1 MKCSANIRQVWSQIS
16 QKIHITIRIVRV
28 HKQNSRI
35 QPKHDIS
42 GIYPMWSL
50 PLKNRKKKSAT
61 KTPHPAFCTAGH
73 AVERGPR
80 GVTPREPPRGLRH
93 RAVPAGEGRGQSSE
107 IGRGDIGGGVVRNAW
122 CWWNFA
128 MENGLCIDDG

>member
-42 GIYPMWSL
+42 GIYPMWGL
-50 PLKNRKKKSAT
+50 PLKNRKKKQI
-61 KTPHPAFCTAGH
+61 CNQDTAPSVLHG
-73 AVERGPR
+73 RTCCGTRTPR
-80 GVTPREPPRGLRH
+80 GHPTRAATWSAPPRSSSGRRPRPKQRNWPRRH
-93 RAVPAGEGRGQSSE
+93 RRGRCSKRLVLVELRYGKWPMY
-107 IGRGDIGGGVVRNAW
+107 R
-122 CWWNFA
+122 
-128 MENGLCIDDG
+128 